1 MKLYNSITKSVEPF
15 KPLTGN
21 KVRMYSCGPTVYS
34 FQHIGNL
41 RTYTFS
47 DLLKRSL
54 QLAGYRILHAMNVTD
69 VGHLTD
75 DADAGE
81 DKIERAAKA
90 EGKDAWAMTEIFK
103 AKFFEDCAGLNILPP
118 DIVCRATD
126 HIDEQIAMIQAM
138 EAKGLIYRNEDGIY
152 FDTTKFT
159 PITDLT
165 NMRIKASD
173 EYSRVGTGDKRSS
186 YDFSLWK
193 FSPKDAKRQME
204 WESPWG
210 TGFPGW
216 HLECSA
222 MSMKYLGES
231 FDIHT
236 GGIDHIPVH
245 HTNEIIQSESVT
257 GKKFANFWVHA
268 GWLSFGESEKMSK
281 SAGGTLLLDNILQRG
296 YDPLAFRYLILTA
309 HYRGPLKFTWEAL
322 DAAATA
328 LGRIRDFIAD
338 KDITQGDICENYLN
352 TFREHIFN
360 DLDTP
365 QALATIWTM
374 LKDSKIAK
382 NDAARTLIEMDK
394 VLGLRL
400 QFHVAGNSELE
411 VPARVLRLIGERSRL
426 KNEKDYAGAD
436 AARDEIVSLG
446 FEVMDTPEGPALK
459 SAK

>member
-1 MKLYNSITKSVEPF
+1 MKLYNSITKRVEPF
-15 KPLTGN
+15 EAMEGK

-34 FQHIGNL
+34 YQHIGNL

-54 QLAGYRILHAMNVTD
+54 QFAGYRVLHAMNVTD

-90 EGKDAWAMTEIFK
+90 EGKDAWAMTEVFK

-126 HIDEQIAMIQAM
+126 HIEEQIDMIKKM
-138 EAKGLIYRNEDGIY
+138 EEKGLIYKNDDGIY
-152 FDTTKFT
+152 FDTTQFT
-159 PITDLT
+159 PITDLS
-165 NMRIKASD
+165 NMRIEASD
-173 EYSRVGTGDKRSS
+173 EYSRVGTGDKRSG

-193 FSPKDAKRQME
+193 FSPKDAQRQME
-204 WESPWG
+204 WDSPWG
-210 TGFPGW
+210 KGFPGW

-245 HTNEIIQSESVT
+245 HTNEIIQSEAVT
-257 GKKFANFWVHA
+257 GKPFANFWIHA

-281 SAGGTLLLDNILQRG
+281 SAGSTLLLDNILQEG
-296 YDPLAFRYLILTA
+296 FDPMAFRYLILTA

-322 DAAATA
+322 TSAATA
-328 LGRIRDFIAD
+328 LGRIRDFLAG
-338 KDITQGDICENYLN
+338 KDISAGKILDDYIS
-352 TFREHIFN
+352 TFKEHIIN

-365 QALATIWTM
+365 QAIATLWGLI
-374 LKDSKIAK
+374 KDNKVDK
-382 NDAARTLIEMDK
+382 NDAARTIVEMDK

-400 QFHVAGNSELE
+400 LLHVASSENMEIPAE
-411 VPARVLRLIGERSRL
+411 VLALVEERSRL
-426 KNEKDYAGAD
+426 KSEKDYAGSD
-436 AARDEIVSLG
+436 AARDKITSLG
-446 FEVMDTPEGPALK
+446 FEVMDTPQGPALR
-459 SAK
+459 SI

>member
-15 KPLTGN
+15 TPLEN
-21 KVRMYSCGPTVYS
+21 NRVRMYSCGPTVYS
-34 FQHIGNL
+34 YQHIGNL

-54 QLAGYRILHAMNVTD
+54 QFAGFRVLHAMNVTD

-81 DKIERAAKA
+81 DKIERAARA
-90 EGKDAWAMTEIFK
+90 AGRDAWAMTEIFK

-126 HIDEQIAMIQAM
+126 HIAEQIAMIQKM
-138 EAKGLIYRNEDGIY
+138 EDKGLTYCNADGIY
-152 FDTTKFT
+152 FDTTKFN
-159 PITDLT
+159 PITDLS
-165 NMRIKASD
+165 NMRIQASE
-173 EYSRVGTGDKRSS
+173 EYSRVGTGEKRSS

-193 FSPKDAKRQME
+193 FSPTGAKRQME

-210 TGFPGW
+210 VGFPGW

-222 MSMKYLGES
+222 MSMKYLGET

-257 GKKFANFWVHA
+257 GKTFAKFWVHA
-268 GWLSFGESEKMSK
+268 GWLSFGDSEKMSK
-281 SAGGTLLLDNILQRG
+281 SAGGTLLLDNILAHG
-296 YDPLAFRYLILTA
+296 YDPMAFRYLMLTA

-322 DAAATA
+322 DGAATA
-328 LGRIRDFIAD
+328 LSRIRDFLAESD
-338 KDITQGDICENYLN
+338 LSQGNIIESYIS
-352 TFREHIFN
+352 TFREHILN

-365 QALATIWTM
+365 KGIATLWTL
-374 LKDSKIAK
+374 LKDNKVK
-382 NDAARTLIEMDK
+382 KDDAARTIIEMDK

-400 QFHVAGNSELE
+400 LLHVSGKTDLE
-411 VPARVLRLIGERSRL
+411 VPAEVLALLTERTAL
-426 KNEKDYAGAD
+426 KAAKDYAGAD
-436 AARDEIVSLG
+436 AVRDQITALG
-446 FEVMDTPEGPALK
+446 FEVMDTPKGPALK
-459 SAK
+459 LL

>member
-15 KPLTGN
+15 KPLEGN

-54 QLAGYRILHAMNVTD
+54 QFAGYRIQHAMNVTD

-90 EGKDAWAMTEIFK
+90 EGKDAWAMTEVFK

-126 HIDEQIAMIQAM
+126 HITEQIEMIKKM
-138 EAKGLIYRNEDGIY
+138 EEKGLTYRNEDGIY

-159 PITDLT
+159 PITDLS

-173 EYSRVGTGDKRSS
+173 EYSRVGTGDKRSG

-204 WESPWG
+204 WDSPWG
-210 TGFPGW
+210 VGFPGW

-257 GKKFANFWVHA
+257 GKPFANFWIHA

-281 SAGGTLLLDNILQRG
+281 SAGGTLLLDTILQKG
-296 YDPLAFRYLILTA
+296 YDPMAFRYLILTA

-328 LGRIRDFIAD
+328 LSRIRDFLAD
-338 KDITQGDICENYLN
+338 KDIAKGQINQEYIT
-352 TFREHIFN
+352 TFKEHIFN
-360 DLDTP
+360 DLDSP
-365 QALATIWTM
+365 KAIATLWTL
-374 LKDSKIAK
+374 LKDNKIDK
-382 NDAARTLIEMDK
+382 NDAARTIVEMDK

-400 QFHVAGNSELE
+400 LQHLEGSGEFE
-411 VPARVLRLIGERSRL
+411 VPSEVLTLLTERSRL
-426 KNEKDYAGAD
+426 KSEKDYAGAD
-436 AARDEIVSLG
+436 AARDKITAMG
-446 FEVMDTPEGPALK
+446 FEVMDTPAGPALR
-459 SAK
+459 AI

>member
-1 MKLYNSITKSVEPF
+1 MKLYNSISKTVEPF
-15 KPLTGN
+15 TAIDGKRV
-21 KVRMYSCGPTVYS
+21 KMYSCGPTVYS

-47 DLLKRSL
+47 DLLKRTL
-54 QLAGYRILHAMNVTD
+54 QCAGYRVLHAMNITD

-81 DKIERAAKA
+81 DKIEKAAKA
-90 EGKDAWAMTEIFK
+90 EGKDAWAMTEVFK

-118 DIVCRATD
+118 DIICHATD
-126 HIDEQIAMIQAM
+126 HIAEQIAMIQEM
-138 EAKGLIYRNEDGIY
+138 EKRGLTYTNEDGVY
-152 FDTTKFT
+152 FDTTKFE
-159 PITDLT
+159 PVTDLS
-165 NMRIKASD
+165 NMRIQASD
-173 EYSRVGTGDKRSS
+173 DYSRVGTGDKRSG

-204 WESPWG
+204 WDSPWG
-210 TGFPGW
+210 KGFPGW

-222 MSMKYLGES
+222 MSMKYLGRT

-257 GKKFANFWVHA
+257 GQKFANFWVHA

-281 SAGGTLLLDNILQRG
+281 SAGGTLLLDNILQHG
-296 YDPLAFRYLILTA
+296 FDSMAFRYLILTA

-322 DAAATA
+322 ESAATA
-328 LGRIRDFIAD
+328 LNRIRNFIAE
-338 KDITQGDICENYLN
+338 KDLTKGSVNEKYISEFHGHL
-352 TFREHIFN
+352 FN
-360 DLDTP
+360 DLDSP
-365 QALATIWTM
+365 KGIATLWTM
-374 LKDSKIAK
+374 LKDNSIDG

-400 QFHVAGNSELE
+400 QLHIAGNAEIE
-411 VPARVLRLIGERSRL
+411 VPAEVLKLVEERGIL
-426 KNEKDYAGAD
+426 KQAKDYAGAD
-436 AARDEIVSLG
+436 ATRDKILELG
-446 FEVMDTPEGPALK
+446 FEVMDTPQGAALK
-459 SAK
+459 SK

>member
-1 MKLYNSITKSVEPF
+1 MKLYNSISKTVEPF
-15 KPLTGN
+15 KPLEGN

-54 QLAGYRILHAMNVTD
+54 QFAGYRILHAMNITD

-90 EGKDAWAMTEIFK
+90 EGKDAWAMTEVFK

-126 HIDEQIAMIQAM
+126 HITEQINMIKKM
-138 EAKGLIYRNEDGIY
+138 EEKGLIYQNDDGIY
-152 FDTTKFT
+152 FDTTKFI
-159 PITDLT
+159 PVTDLS

-173 EYSRVGTGDKRSS
+173 EYSRVGTGDKRSG

-204 WESPWG
+204 WNSPWG
-210 TGFPGW
+210 VGFPGW

-257 GKKFANFWVHA
+257 GKPFANFWIHA
-268 GWLSFGESEKMSK
+268 GWLSFGDSDKMSK
-281 SAGGTLLLDNILQRG
+281 SAGGTLLLDNLLQKG
-296 YDPLAFRYLILTA
+296 YDPMAFRYLLLTA

-322 DAAATA
+322 DGAATA
-328 LGRIRDFIAD
+328 LGRIRDFLAD
-338 KDITQGDICENYLN
+338 KNVSDGKIIEEYITS
-352 TFREHIFN
+352 FKEHIFN

-365 QALATIWTM
+365 KAIATLWGLI
-374 LKDSKIAK
+374 KDNKINK
-382 NDAARTLIEMDK
+382 NDAARTIVEMDK

-400 QFHVAGNSELE
+400 QLHIASNAELE
-411 VPARVLRLIGERSRL
+411 VPAEVITLIEERTKL
-426 KNEKDYAGAD
+426 KTEKDYAGAD
-436 AARDEIVSLG
+436 AVRDKITALG
-446 FEVMDTPEGPALK
+446 FEVMDTPQGPSLK
-459 SAK
+459 SL

>member
-1 MKLYNSITKSVEPF
+1 MKLYNSISKSVEPF
-15 KPLTGN
+15 KPLEGN

-54 QLAGYRILHAMNVTD
+54 QFAGYRILHAMNVTD

-90 EGKDAWAMTEIFK
+90 EGKDAWSMTEVFK

-126 HIDEQIAMIQAM
+126 HITEQIDMIKKM
-138 EAKGLIYRNEDGIY
+138 EEKGLIYKNTDGIY

-159 PITDLT
+159 PITDLS

-173 EYSRVGTGDKRSS
+173 EYSRVGTDDKRSG

-204 WESPWG
+204 WNSPWG
-210 TGFPGW
+210 VGFPGW

-257 GKKFANFWVHA
+257 GKPFANFWIHA
-268 GWLSFGESEKMSK
+268 GWLSFGDSEKMSK
-281 SAGGTLLLDNILQRG
+281 SAGGTLLLDNLLQKG
-296 YDPLAFRYLILTA
+296 YDPMAFRYLLLTA

-322 DAAATA
+322 DGAATA
-328 LGRIRDFIAD
+328 LGRIRDFLAD
-338 KDITQGDICENYLN
+338 KDISEGKIIEEYITS
-352 TFREHIFN
+352 FKEHIFN

-365 QALATIWTM
+365 KAIATLWS
-374 LKDSKIAK
+374 LVKDNRVNK
-382 NDAARTLIEMDK
+382 NDAARTIVEMDK

-400 QFHVAGNSELE
+400 QLHIASNAELE
-411 VPARVLRLIGERSRL
+411 VPSEVITLIEERAKL
-426 KNEKDYAGAD
+426 KSEKDYAGAD
-436 AARDEIVSLG
+436 EVRDKITALG
-446 FEVMDTPEGPALK
+446 FEVMDTPQGPSLK
-459 SAK
+459 SL

>member
-15 KPLTGN
+15 KPLEGN

-47 DLLKRSL
+47 DLLKRAL
-54 QLAGYRILHAMNVTD
+54 QFAGYRIQHAMNVTD

-90 EGKDAWAMTEIFK
+90 EGKDAWAMTEVFK

-126 HIDEQIAMIQAM
+126 HITEQIDMIKKM
-138 EAKGLIYRNEDGIY
+138 EAKGLTYRNEDGIY

-159 PITDLT
+159 PITDLS

-173 EYSRVGTGDKRSS
+173 EYSRVGTGDKRSG

-204 WESPWG
+204 WDSPWG
-210 TGFPGW
+210 VGFPGW

-257 GKKFANFWVHA
+257 GKPFANFWIHA

-281 SAGGTLLLDNILQRG
+281 SAGGTLLLDTILQKG
-296 YDPLAFRYLILTA
+296 YDPMAFRYLILTA

-328 LGRIRDFIAD
+328 LGRIRDFLAD
-338 KDITQGDICENYLN
+338 KDIAKGQINQEYIAA
-352 TFREHIFN
+352 FKEHIFN
-360 DLDTP
+360 DLDSP
-365 QALATIWTM
+365 KAIATLWSL
-374 LKDSKIAK
+374 LKDNKIDK
-382 NDAARTLIEMDK
+382 NDAARTIVEMDK

-400 QFHVAGNSELE
+400 LQHLEGSGEFE
-411 VPARVLRLIGERSRL
+411 VPAEVLALLAQRSRL
-426 KNEKDYAGAD
+426 KSEKDYAGAD
-436 AARDEIVSLG
+436 AARDKITALG
-446 FEVMDTPEGPALK
+446 FEVMDTPAGPALR
-459 SAK
+459 AM